1 MESAFIGAC
10 SPVCRVG
17 SPASGDGTDTFS
29 TNLERKMDRDTAI
42 RIDGMLL
49 GARANLDG
57 IAHYMKN
64 NLSAEEFSELVL
76 SIGKSMS
83 ALIDI
88 SSFLH
93 SKFPGIMPRELLPPG
108 D

>member
-1 MESAFIGAC
+1 
-10 SPVCRVG
+10 
-17 SPASGDGTDTFS
+17 
-29 TNLERKMDRDTAI
+29 MDRDAAI

-49 GARANLDG
+49 GARSNLDG

-64 NLSAEEFSELVL
+64 NLSSEEVSDVVL
-76 SIGKSMS
+76 SIGKAMS

-88 SSFLH
+88 SSSLH
-93 SKFPGIMPRELLPPG
+93 SKFPDIASKELLPPG

>member
-1 MESAFIGAC
+1 
-10 SPVCRVG
+10 
-17 SPASGDGTDTFS
+17 
-29 TNLERKMDRDTAI
+29 MDRDAAI

-64 NLSAEEFSELVL
+64 NLSSEEFAEVVL

-88 SSFLH
+88 SFSLH
-93 SKFPGIMPRELLPPG
+93 SKFPDIVSKELLPPG

>member
-1 MESAFIGAC
+1 
-10 SPVCRVG
+10 
-17 SPASGDGTDTFS
+17 
-29 TNLERKMDRDTAI
+29 MDRDAAV
-42 RIDGMLL
+42 RIDGMLM

-64 NLSAEEFSELVL
+64 NLSSDEFSDLVL

-88 SSFLH
+88 SSSLH
-93 SKFPGIMPRELLPPG
+93 SKFPDMIPKELLPPG
-108 D
+108 DDT

>member
-1 MESAFIGAC
+1 
-10 SPVCRVG
+10 
-17 SPASGDGTDTFS
+17 
-29 TNLERKMDRDTAI
+29 MDRDAAI
-42 RIDGMLL
+42 RIDGMLI

-64 NLSAEEFSELVL
+64 NLSSEEFSDFVL

-88 SSFLH
+88 SSSLQ
-93 SKFPGIMPRELLPPG
+93 SRFPDITPKELLPPG
-108 D
+108 N